1 MKELRDDGKTP
12 GPKQTD
18 GEEIPGQPAG
28 PVQFLT
34 HAQPRRESAGKT
46 GNRVPPAGTHWHFQ
60 SKPWVTLAFTTSRLF
75 REMPRNSQLRILPQQ
90 HTKHIPVFGNGT

>member
-34 HAQPRRESAGKT
+34 HAQPHRESAGKT
-46 GNRVPPAGTHWHFQ
+46 GNRVPPAGTH
-60 SKPWVTLAFTTSRLF
+60 
-75 REMPRNSQLRILPQQ
+75 
-90 HTKHIPVFGNGT
+90 